1 MPNKDTYHESSVA
14 TSLAPA
20 VYAATTKGG
29 PVDVR
34 DFHSALLVVNTGAIA
49 GAGDYTLSVQEAD
62 TNVDADFTNVAAAD
76 LLGTL
81 PVTLEAS
88 TSYRVGYIG
97 KRKFARAVITK
108 NSGTSIA
115 ANASFVLQGP
125 AIAPLA

>member
-1 MPNKDTYHESSVA
+1 MPNKDTYHESA
-14 TSLAPA
+14 IAASLAPA
-20 VYAATTKGG
+20 VYAATTKGNA
-29 PVDVR
+29 VDVR
-34 DFHSALLVVNTGAIA
+34 GFHSALLVVNTGAV
-49 GAGDYTLSVQEAD
+49 AGDGDYALSVQESD
-62 TNVDADFTNVAAAD
+62 TDVDADFTNVSASD

-81 PVTLEAS
+81 PGTLEARE
-88 TSYRVGYIG
+88 SYRVGYIG

>member
-1 MPNKDTYHESSVA
+1 MKDSYHESSVA
-14 TSLAPA
+14 ASLAPQ
-20 VYAATTKGG
+20 VFTATTNGSGVSVLGFK
-29 PVDVR
+29 
-34 DFHSALLVVNTGAIA
+34 SALLVVNTGAIDTD
-49 GAGDYTLSVQEAD
+49 GDFKISVQESD
-62 TNVDADFTNVAAAD
+62 DDSTYTDVAAAD

-81 PVTLEAS
+81 PGTLAAS

-97 KRKFARAVITK
+97 KRKYARAVITK

>member
-1 MPNKDTYHESSVA
+1 MPNKDTYHESAVA
-14 TSLAPA
+14 ASLAPQ
-20 VYAATTKGG
+20 VFTATTNGSGISVLGFK
-29 PVDVR
+29 
-34 DFHSALLVVNTGAIA
+34 SALLIVNTGAIA
-49 GAGDYTLSVQEAD
+49 GDGDFTASVQESDDDSAYTD
-62 TNVDADFTNVAAAD
+62 VAATD

-81 PVTLEAS
+81 PETLDGSA
-88 TSYRVGYIG
+88 SYRVGYIG